1 MGEKRPR
8 AYPKLSILARSK
20 DKIRHARYRTG
31 QGAEKAYPV
40 HL

>member
-20 DKIRHARYRTG
+20 DKARYRTG